1 MRDRI
6 RSLVYGLAI
15 GDALGVPYE
24 FMPRGTFECEDMSGH
39 GTHDQPAGTW
49 SDDTSMTL
57 ATIDSLATKRGFDAR
72 DMRARFEQWLF
83 GGLYTCD
90 GYVFDCG
97 STTSEA
103 LRTGSGMGGERDN
116 GNGSLMRILPLALMP
131 GVLGGDVREAS
142 AITHAHDT
150 SKRACMELVMTARQV
165 MDGERPVSIF
175 TSRDQVPSGGYVLD
189 TLSASRW
196 CVATSESYEEA
207 VLKAVNLGG
216 DTDTTAAVTGGLAG
230 LLWGHEAIPE
240 RWVAGVR
247 GRWLLEKAIAEWPDD
262 WE

>member
-6 RSLVYGLAI
+6 RSLVYGIAI

-24 FMPRGTFECEDMSGH
+24 FMPRGSFECEDMSGH

-83 GGLYTCD
+83 DGLYTCD
-90 GYVFDCG
+90 GYVFDYG
-97 STTSEA
+97 NTTEEA
-103 LRTGSGMGGERDN
+103 LSLGTGCDDERSN

-131 GVLGGDVREAS
+131 GVSEADVHEAS

-165 MDGERPVSIF
+165 MDGERPVSSF
-175 TSRDQVPSGGYVLD
+175 TSRYQVRSSGYVLD
-189 TLSASRW
+189 TLTASRW

-240 RWVAGVR
+240 RWVSGVR
-247 GRWLLEKAIAEWPDD
+247 GRRLLEKAIAEWPEE

>member
-24 FMPRGTFECEDMSGH
+24 FMPRGSFACTGMSGH
-39 GTHDQPAGTW
+39 GTHDQHAGTW

-83 GGLYTCD
+83 DGLYTCD

-97 STTSEA
+97 MTTERA
-103 LRTGSGMGGERDN
+103 LRAGRGMCCERDN

-150 SKRACMELVMTARQV
+150 SKMACMELVMTARQV
-165 MDGERPVSIF
+165 MDGERPVSSF
-175 TSRDQVPSGGYVLD
+175 TSRDQVRSSGYVLD
-189 TLSASRW
+189 TLTASRW
-196 CVATSESYEEA
+196 CVATSDSYEEA

-230 LLWGHEAIPE
+230 LLWGHESIPE
-240 RWVAGVR
+240 RWVEGVR
-247 GRWLLEKAIAEWPDD
+247 GRRWLEKAIAEWPDG